1 MPTIKVD
8 DEVYDAI
15 RAQAIPYEDQDENDT
30 LRRLI
35 CKLTPSTDGVKK
47 RYNKGVSLLKFV
59 QEPFRNMTYANAIVE
74 IMKKQDHP
82 LHPASIVSLLFIGL
96 SDEDKVRAKQ
106 SITQTIRYNKQI
118 FQETGKHIFD
128 LIERK
133 VS

>member
-35 CKLTPSTDGVKK
+35 CKLTPPTDRAKNRQSRGP
-47 RYNKGVSLLKFV
+47 SLTKFV
-59 QEPFRNMTYANAIVE
+59 QEPFRNMTYANAITE
-74 IMKKQDHP
+74 ILKKQDHP
-82 LHPASIVSLLFIGL
+82 LHPASIVTLLFTGL
-96 SDEDKVRAKQ
+96 SEEDKIRAKQ
-106 SITQTIRYNKQI
+106 SITQTIKYNKHI
-118 FQETGKHIFD
+118 FQETGKLIFD